1 MATEKKIID
10 PLVNSMAAAVEPAA
24 AAEEQPARGGSY
36 VRNPD
41 GTLTQTEGHGFA
53 QDNFKPNQ
61 E

>member
-1 MATEKKIID
+1 MAKIKTD
-10 PLVNSMAAAVEPAA
+10 LPAYANANSAPAPAA
-24 AAEEQPARGGSY
+24 IEEVQPQRGGSF

-53 QDNFKPNQ
+53 QDNNQPNQ